1 MDDKRT
7 DQIIN
12 KYQGKSS
19 SLIQILMDIQSEN
32 HWLPRRVLERVS
44 EKLAVPLS
52 EVLHI
57 VTFYKTFSLTPQG
70 LHSMIEADL

>member
-12 KYQGKSS
+12 KYQSRTS

-32 HWLPRRVLERVS
+32 HWLPRNVLDRVS
-44 EKLAVPLS
+44 EKLGVPLS

-57 VTFYKTFSLTPQG
+57 VTFYKTFSLTPQ
-70 LHSMIEADL
+70 